1 MSKITFKL
9 ENDIDSELDFNL
21 IGISSSLRDYRLCHF
36 INKNTG
42 LDFIFGKESPMDHN
56 GNLKN
61 KCAEEL
67 DFHIVYD
74 LNKGKSKTENTH
86 HFQMYRCCC
95 ESFNYE
101 YYILNNKSQENGV
114 LIPEAAN
121 FDYFMI
127 IKHYIDEED
136 LDILMDNL
144 KSIDNVLMVKE
155 IDPTILK
162 SKENLIF

>member
-1 MSKITFKL
+1 MNKITFKL
-9 ENDIDSELDFNL
+9 DIDFDDELDFKL

-36 INKNTG
+36 INKHTG
-42 LDFIFGKESPMDHN
+42 LNFIYGKESPLNHKN
-56 GNLKN
+56 EVKN
-61 KCAEEL
+61 KSQEEL
-67 DFHIVYD
+67 DFHIIYD
-74 LNKGKSKTENTH
+74 RKSKSKNEGIH
-86 HFQMYRCCC
+86 HFQVYRYCC
-95 ESFNYE
+95 EHFDYE
-101 YYILNNKSQENGV
+101 YYILNNKSQENGI

-136 LDILMDNL
+136 LIRLLELL
-144 KSIDNVLMVKE
+144 KSIEDIMLVKE

>member
-1 MSKITFKL
+1 
-9 ENDIDSELDFNL
+9 
-21 IGISSSLRDYRLCHF
+21 
-36 INKNTG
+36 
-42 LDFIFGKESPMDHN
+42 MDHN